1 MNIVPEKAIVVKR
14 ALCKFHLE
22 DQRREHN
29 ERTARE
35 QDEKANNP
43 EMHVRDAKDLLAGSE
58 LDIEELLG
66 KKIWPIFRLF
76 SAGSKARF
84 RNKIRQF
91 LCDEAEIRE
100 EVRKRLTK
108 EAQEADA
115 NRHLSENRRSTNYNS
130 YANNKELATFFST
143 TPSDLQELRET
154 FSLVDNNGDGTIDSN
169 ELTRLLDI
177 LGMRKDNEEIQDFID
192 TLTSGLKRISF
203 ADFIK
208 TL

>member
-1 MNIVPEKAIVVKR
+1 M
-14 ALCKFHLE
+14 
-22 DQRREHN
+22 
-29 ERTARE
+29 
-35 QDEKANNP
+35 
-43 EMHVRDAKDLLAGSE
+43 
-58 LDIEELLG
+58 
-66 KKIWPIFRLF
+66 FRLF

-91 LCDEAEIRE
+91 LCDEAEVRE
-100 EVRKRLTK
+100 AVRKRLTK
-108 EAQEADA
+108 EAQEAEA

-130 YANNKELATFFST
+130 YANNEELATFFNT
-143 TPSDLQELRET
+143 TTSDIQELRET
-154 FSLVDNNGDGTIDSN
+154 FGLVDNNGDGTIDSN

-203 ADFIK
+203 SDFIK

>member
-1 MNIVPEKAIVVKR
+1 
-14 ALCKFHLE
+14 
-22 DQRREHN
+22 
-29 ERTARE
+29 
-35 QDEKANNP
+35 
-43 EMHVRDAKDLLAGSE
+43 
-58 LDIEELLG
+58 
-66 KKIWPIFRLF
+66 LF

-130 YANNKELATFFST
+130 YANNEELATFFST

-154 FSLVDNNGDGTIDSN
+154 FSLVVDNNGDGTIDSN